1 VSRIGEVVL
10 ERRADQLVASGTG
23 QTLHL
28 LVDVGDDAARIG
40 GHQRIDVG
48 FDERARVKVL
58 IAQPLIE
65 LHSLFF
71 YLLAGGVV
79 SADQQ
84 VSDDRILRIA

>member
-1 VSRIGEVVL
+1 M
-10 ERRADQLVASGTG
+10 
-23 QTLHL
+23 
-28 LVDVGDDAARIG
+28 
-40 GHQRIDVG
+40 
-48 FDERARVKVL
+48 L